1 MSKQQET
8 MLTTHMEGFQDFEVD
23 FGKYEISF
31 RRWIVSQ
38 LDGNHVSVQEI
49 RDRFHLSRSHYWDI
63 LKRWQERYSEP
74 LHVSLSFMS
83 SKERAENKQL
93 EKRIKELEKQ
103 LEMAKMK
110 TIALETLIDV
120 AETEFKIPIRKKRGS
135 KQ

>member
-8 MLTTHMEGFQDFEVD
+8 ILTTHMEGFQDFEVD

-38 LDGNHVSVQEI
+38 LDGNHMSVQEI

-74 LHVSLSFMS
+74 LHRGHS
-83 SKERAENKQL
+83 
-93 EKRIKELEKQ
+93 
-103 LEMAKMK
+103 
-110 TIALETLIDV
+110 
-120 AETEFKIPIRKKRGS
+120 IPAVTTRNCVVEGPFPL
-135 KQ
+135 